1 MTVINRPLGAVRH
14 IAIPAQ
20 RQTPP
25 VYEQLNCNCD
35 NFNAACRRSSP
46 VDEEAL
52 AVLGHEIRNPLSA
65 LSHALEAW
73 PSSTEDPQ
81 VTEDL
86 LQIMRRQVTQLIR
99 LSNDLLDT
107 GRSAQGSLRICPT
120 VIDLRKAILDAC
132 EQVRPFAERCG
143 HAMTMKLSDP
153 PIMLLGDESRLIQ
166 VFANLLHNAA
176 KFTDRGGHLEISLER
191 EQGVAVIRVNDNGR
205 GIAKDKLQ
213 STFQPLKVPKQ
224 CSETLN
230 GGLGIGLRL
239 VKAIVELHGGT
250 VEVFSEGLGY
260 GSTFAVRLPLK
271 NPLRL
276 SMPTPSSQRIE
287 AVCNSGSRLSSY
299 RIVVVD
305 DDRSMTFLMS
315 RLLQSLGQ
323 SVSVASSGES
333 AIETASRLQPQV
345 IFLDLQMQGMSGYEV
360 ARHLRERAELKN
372 VVLIALSGHADDA
385 SRRLATDCGF
395 DRYLVKPTS
404 IAQLNETLRDVEP
417 LIKKM

>member
-20 RQTPP
+20 RQTPQ

-46 VDEEAL
+46 VDEETL
-52 AVLGHEIRNPLSA
+52 ATLGHEIRNPLSA

-73 PSSTEDPQ
+73 PSAAEDPQ

-86 LQIMRRQVTQLIR
+86 LQIMRRQVTQLVR

-107 GRSAQGSLRICPT
+107 GRNAQGSLRICPT
-120 VIDLRKAILDAC
+120 VIDLRRAILDAC
-132 EQVRPFAERCG
+132 EEVRPFALRSG
-143 HAMTMKLSDP
+143 HTMTVTLGDL
-153 PIMLLGDESRLIQ
+153 PILLLGDESRLIQ

-176 KFTDRGGHLEISLER
+176 KFTDRGGRLEISLEK
-191 EQGVAVIRVNDNGR
+191 EQGVAVVRVNDSER

-213 STFQPLKVPKQ
+213 STFQSYRGSKP
-224 CSETLN
+224 CSEALS

-260 GSTFAVRLPLK
+260 GSTFVVKLPLK
-271 NPLRL
+271 KPMRL
-276 SMPTPSSQRIE
+276 SPPDASSQHIE
-287 AVCNSGSRLSSY
+287 AVCTNGSRLPRY

-315 RLLQSLGQ
+315 RLLQNLGQ

-333 AIETASRLQPQV
+333 AIETVVHLKPQV
-345 IFLDLQMQGMSGYEV
+345 VFLDLQMQSMSGYEV
-360 ARHLRERAELKN
+360 ARHLRDRAEFRN
-372 VVLIALSGHADDA
+372 TVLIALSGHADDA
-385 SRRLATDCGF
+385 SRRLAKDCGF

-404 IAQLNETLRDVEP
+404 IAQLNETLRDIAP
-417 LIKKM
+417 LINKM

>member
-1 MTVINRPLGAVRH
+1 MTVINRPLGLVRH
-14 IAIPAQ
+14 IAKPAQ
-20 RQTPP
+20 RQAPQFN
-25 VYEQLNCNCD
+25 EQLNCNCD
-35 NFNAACRRSSP
+35 NFNAACRRNSP
-46 VDEEAL
+46 ADEETL
-52 AVLGHEIRNPLSA
+52 ATLGHEIRNPLSA

-73 PSSTEDPQ
+73 PSSAEDPQ
-81 VTEDL
+81 VTEQL

-107 GRSAQGSLRICPT
+107 GRNAQGSLRICPT
-120 VIDLRKAILDAC
+120 EIDLRSAILDAC
-132 EQVRPFAERCG
+132 EEVRPFAERSG
-143 HAMTMKLSDP
+143 HAMTVKLSDQ
-153 PIMLLGDESRLIQ
+153 PIILLGDESRLIQ

-191 EQGVAVIRVNDNGR
+191 EQGVAVVRVNDSGR

-213 STFQPLKVPKQ
+213 STFQPNKGSKP

-250 VEVFSEGLGY
+250 VEVFSEGFGY
-260 GSTFAVRLPLK
+260 GSTFVVKLPLK
-271 NPLRL
+271 NPSRL
-276 SMPTPSSQRIE
+276 STSDASSLRIE
-287 AVCNSGSRLSSY
+287 AACNTGSCLPRY
-299 RIVVVD
+299 RIVVAD

-315 RLLQSLGQ
+315 RLLQNLGQ
-323 SVSVASSGES
+323 LVSVASSGEW
-333 AIETASRLQPQV
+333 AIESVVHLKPQV
-345 IFLDLQMQGMSGYEV
+345 VFLDLQMQGMSGYEV
-360 ARHLRERAELKN
+360 ARHLRDRAEFEN
-372 VVLIALSGHADDA
+372 IVLIALSGHADEA

-404 IAQLNETLRDVEP
+404 IAQLNETLRDIAP